1 MKNSYYLGSAA
12 SHPVPFVIGA
22 SAILGPYTIIH
33 PMDHTESDIKLPN
46 KYSLKFKN
54 LKSRRSQIMQVLI
67 SYPTTKKA

>member
-46 KYSLKFKN
+46 KYS
-54 LKSRRSQIMQVLI
+54 
-67 SYPTTKKA
+67 